1 MYMLNYISTIKNL
14 RTRGNK
20 MTQLYQNL
28 TSLPS
33 IKWPNRSWDQSLKC
47 HTSPPPKPWGAR
59 GRETSEF
66 RALYWRSVT
75 SPSLSPLRPQRV
87 RGLRHVTFRTTV
99 TTKSIRQNKVTG
111 PSFVFDFV
119 IDVKVFFY
127 SIKSTRTLL
136 LFIFMIIFH
145 FQTYSYTYFSSA

>member
-1 MYMLNYISTIKNL
+1 MLNYISTIKNL

-99 TTKSIRQNKVTG
+99 TTKSIRQNKVKG

-119 IDVKVFFY
+119 IDVKVFFILSNQQEHCSPLFSWSY
-127 SIKSTRTLL
+127 SISKRIHIH
-136 LFIFMIIFH
+136 IFPPLK
-145 FQTYSYTYFSSA
+145 